1 MSNNDT
7 KKKRQIKTKLTPL
20 KLSNLYTNN
29 CSESKK
35 DEINQDNSSK
45 SILNSIRYLTTY
57 DESSFESMRAH
68 IIKKPYKIFQPINEI
83 MKAIRNNR

>member
-7 KKKRQIKTKLTPL
+7 KKKRQIKTKLSPL
-20 KLSNLYTNN
+20 KLSNIYTNN
-29 CSESKK
+29 CSECKK

-45 SILNSIRYLTTY
+45 SIINSIRYLTTY

-68 IIKKPYKIFQPINEI
+68 IIKNHTKFSNQ
-83 MKAIRNNR
+83 